1 MNETIGGLEIVTD
14 PSGDWCDANTGT
26 CHLGT
31 DDAPTAETDSET
43 TADGVVDAVQGR
55 ASASIG
61 EWPGFGASRSTG
73 ASPQETVLATA

>member
-43 TADGVVDAVQGR
+43 TADGVVDAVQG
-55 ASASIG
+55 
-61 EWPGFGASRSTG
+61 
-73 ASPQETVLATA
+73 